1 MAAIFKPLRG
11 SRFRAA
17 CGASCAAQCVLRLL
31 PTHSNLYALGPGE
44 IGSRPVVCGAGPQG
58 ERASSKGRSGCFRWV
73 FLSSY
78 SIIQYL
84 FSSYFS
90 SYSSSYSRFCWQ
102 GHKKQACCDSILK
115 IKNILSFFAT
125 HRKLGSRGPASKIVN
140 KNWNK
145 NWNKN

>member
-58 ERASSKGRSGCFRWV
+58 TALAQRGGVAAFAV
-73 FLSSY
+73 FS
-78 SIIQYL
+78 QFL
-84 FSSYFS
+84 FHLFTVLLAGP
-90 SYSSSYSRFCWQ
+90 Q
-102 GHKKQACCDSILK
+102 ET
-115 IKNILSFFAT
+115 SF
-125 HRKLGSRGPASKIVN
+125 L
-140 KNWNK
+140 
-145 NWNKN
+145 

>member
-58 ERASSKGRSGCFRWV
+58 EARRGGVAAFAGFFSV
-73 FLSSY
+73 LIPLSSTY
-78 SIIQYL
+78 SVLISVLIPVL
-84 FSSYFS
+84 IHGFAGRATRNKLAVT
-90 SYSSSYSRFCWQ
+90 RF
-102 GHKKQACCDSILK
+102 
-115 IKNILSFFAT
+115 
-125 HRKLGSRGPASKIVN
+125 
-140 KNWNK
+140 
-145 NWNKN
+145 

>member
-58 ERASSKGRSGCFRWV
+58 TALARRGGVAASQTKSGSAPRTCNW
-73 FLSSY
+73 
-78 SIIQYL
+78 
-84 FSSYFS
+84 
-90 SYSSSYSRFCWQ
+90 SRRKAQPEGLWW
-102 GHKKQACCDSILK
+102 CCCL
-115 IKNILSFFAT
+115 
-125 HRKLGSRGPASKIVN
+125 
-140 KNWNK
+140 
-145 NWNKN
+145 

>member
-58 ERASSKGRSGCFRWV
+58 TALFV
-73 FLSSY
+73 FSVLISLSSTY
-78 SIIQYL
+78 SVLISVLIPVL
-84 FSSYFS
+84 IHGFAGRATRNKLSVT
-90 SYSSSYSRFCWQ
+90 RF
-102 GHKKQACCDSILK
+102 
-115 IKNILSFFAT
+115 
-125 HRKLGSRGPASKIVN
+125 
-140 KNWNK
+140 
-145 NWNKN
+145 